1 MCRARRAY
9 VVKPKKARGRY
20 RARLPIRNNNG
31 TGAIEWYKRARR
43 IFETCHLESRTC
55 ACDGRTLSEPNLKT
69 AAAHFV
75 PQQGSVVCRLALHD
89 LRQISHG
96 RALQCGSLS
105 SALFARRALASLGDN
120 GNRLEVLFMHPDRRS
135 SRTVVEDRPVAI
147 EGQQAVIQDVVISM
161 LLSSLRLPKYG
172 RELNLPSLLQLAI
185 PALYQ
190 TSSVPDMEALG
201 TSPHDSMTGLVAVLD
216 DQIPRTVNGI
226 TSTNLDL
233 LLRLAMVSTKV
244 LTQQSA
250 ETGASLA
257 QPRCLMTAR
266 SSYLSQNM
274 LGRGKSGVSCF
285 NVNDAEKSPVS
296 GPIERSALASFS
308 DNRTKLEEWDHSMWR
323 LSISVP
329 LSRNAWRRVAPYG
342 RLDRLSIYGHRPLR
356 LQRWLVRD
364 RQRSILIPR

>member
-1 MCRARRAY
+1 MDMDFY
-9 VVKPKKARGRY
+9 
-20 RARLPIRNNNG
+20 
-31 TGAIEWYKRARR
+31 E
-43 IFETCHLESRTC
+43 
-55 ACDGRTLSEPNLKT
+55 NL
-69 AAAHFV
+69 
-75 PQQGSVVCRLALHD
+75 
-89 LRQISHG
+89 I
-96 RALQCGSLS
+96 RAL
-105 SALFARRALASLGDN
+105 
-120 GNRLEVLFMHPDRRS
+120 
-135 SRTVVEDRPVAI
+135 T
-147 EGQQAVIQDVVISM
+147 VISM

-216 DQIPRTVNGI
+216 DQIPRTV

-285 NVNDAEKSPVS
+285 NVNDAEKSVS
-296 GPIERSALASFS
+296 AR
-308 DNRTKLEEWDHSMWR
+308 
-323 LSISVP
+323 
-329 LSRNAWRRVAPYG
+329 
-342 RLDRLSIYGHRPLR
+342 
-356 LQRWLVRD
+356 
-364 RQRSILIPR
+364 